1 MPSRFIWSQR
11 RDFGAPN
18 AWHVLCY
25 RPLEVSFV
33 AEASVDIDSHLSVH
47 VNALRLR
54 GLRSEILAR
63 NIANADTPNY
73 KARDIDFAKELTHA
87 GTPEV
92 LYRTPLG
99 DSLDGN
105 TVELQ
110 MEQAAFAE
118 NAVHY
123 QTTLAFINSKLRG
136 LMTAITGQ

>member
-1 MPSRFIWSQR
+1 MPHQNIHALR
-11 RDFGAPN
+11 RVFGAVR
-18 AWHVLCY
+18 AWHSVCY
-25 RPLEVSFV
+25 RPFEVSFV
-33 AEASVDIDSHLSVH
+33 AEFSVDIDSHLSLH

-54 GLRSEILAR
+54 GLRSELLAR
-63 NIANADTPNY
+63 NIANADTPHY
-73 KARDIDFAKELTHA
+73 QARDIDFAKELTRSGA
-87 GTPEV
+87 PQV
-92 LYRTPLG
+92 LYRMPLG
-99 DSLDGN
+99 ESLDGN